1 MKAIRLLIFF
11 IIALLLT
18 TAALS
23 FLMAT
28 SQKVE
33 RSIVINTPASDI
45 YNELIKL
52 ENFHKFSVWSQQDS
66 SAVYTFSG
74 IDGTVGAT
82 TSWKGSPLISGE
94 GKIEITALEP
104 DRKIVHD
111 LSFTQPKKGT
121 AKSKFK
127 LSQTEKSST
136 TVEWIFELS
145 TPRPWN
151 IFNLMYSLDEK
162 MGADFE
168 NGLKS
173 LKTIIELKDSTIISP
188 PQLE

>member
-1 MKAIRLLIFF
+1 MKAVRLLFFF
-11 IIALLLT
+11 ILALIIT

-23 FLMAT
+23 FMMAT

-33 RSIVINTPASDI
+33 RSVVINTPASQI
-45 YNELIKL
+45 YDQLVKL

-66 SAVYTFSG
+66 SAVYSSTG

-82 TSWKGSPLISGE
+82 TSWKGSPEISGE

-104 DRKIVHD
+104 DRKVVHQ
-111 LSFTQPKKGT
+111 LRFTQPKKGT
-121 AKSKFK
+121 AESTFT
-127 LSQTEKSST
+127 LSQTENSST
-136 TVEWIFELS
+136 TVSWVFELA

-168 NGLKS
+168 DGLKS
-173 LKTIIELKDSTIISP
+173 LKTLIEINNSAPAAPAITN
-188 PQLE
+188 

>member
-33 RSIVINTPASDI
+33 RSIVINKPASAI
-45 YNELIKL
+45 YNELIRL

-74 IDGTVGAT
+74 TDGTVGAS
-82 TSWKGSPLISGE
+82 TSWKGNPLISGE
-94 GKIEITALEP
+94 GKIEITALVP
-104 DRKIVHD
+104 DQKIVHE

-121 AKSKFK
+121 ATSTFK
-127 LSQTEKSST
+127 LSQTEKSNT
-136 TVEWIFELS
+136 TVEWIFELA

-168 NGLKS
+168 NGLQS
-173 LKTIIELKDSTIISP
+173 LKTIIELKDSATIVPAKID
-188 PQLE
+188 